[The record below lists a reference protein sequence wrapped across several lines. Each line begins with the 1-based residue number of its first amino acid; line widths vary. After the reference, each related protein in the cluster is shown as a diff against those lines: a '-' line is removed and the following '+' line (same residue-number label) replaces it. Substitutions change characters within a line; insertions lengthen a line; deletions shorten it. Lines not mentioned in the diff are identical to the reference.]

1 MNDQDSSIRAMRSED
16 LEQVIALDAESG
28 GLSRDDFFHRRWR
41 AMEDNPKAYVG
52 LVAASGETVEG
63 FVLGH
68 ILTGEFG
75 EVRPLAIIDSIA
87 VDPWL
92 RGSGVGSR
100 LMEAL
105 KAEAGERQCSEIRT
119 VADWARQDLLEFFS
133 GTGFSLAPL
142 EVLEKSLEAN

>member
-16 LEQVIALDAESG
+16 LEQVIALDAASG
-28 GLSRDDFFHRRWR
+28 GLHRDDFFQRRWQ
-41 AMEDNPKAYVG
+41 AMEESPQVYVG
-52 LVAASGETVEG
+52 LVAASGDTVNG

-87 VDPWL
+87 VDPRFR
-92 RGSGVGSR
+92 RGGVGSR

-105 KAEAGERQCSEIRT
+105 KAEATERDCSEIRT
-119 VADWARQDLLEFFS
+119 VADWGRQDLLAFFS
-133 GTGFSLAPL
+133 GSGFSLAPL
-142 EVLEKSLEAN
+142 EVLETNLDTN